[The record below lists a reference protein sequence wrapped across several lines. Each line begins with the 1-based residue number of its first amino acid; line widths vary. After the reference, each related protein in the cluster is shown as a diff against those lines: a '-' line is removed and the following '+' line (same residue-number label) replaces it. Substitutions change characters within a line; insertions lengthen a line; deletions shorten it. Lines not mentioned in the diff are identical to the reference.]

1 MILGQGYRSIKQ
13 NRHWVSSLQDQTSW
27 ATKNYYITQD
37 ALNNELLWNT
47 VLRLPSLHS
56 KAWVV
61 GTIRNIDFS
70 PPLCA
75 SNWGHGLKV
84 TRNINFQLIF
94 LMLIAFVID
103 INYWVPSPTC
113 IKPDRDGVE
122 GQGLPINAVQGVGLV
137 DHGRPPVPGLGQ
149 GRLVTRVTT
158 LIAHC
163 GAQQSQV
170 GTLPE

>member
-1 MILGQGYRSIKQ
+1 M
-13 NRHWVSSLQDQTSW
+13 
-27 ATKNYYITQD
+27 NYYGILFWDCQAYTQKHGW
-37 ALNNELLWNT
+37 L
-47 VLRLPSLHS
+47 V
-56 KAWVV
+56 
-61 GTIRNIDFS
+61 TIRNIDFS

-84 TRNINFQLIF
+84 TRNINLSIDIF
-94 LMLIAFVID
+94 NVNKLIAFVIN

-122 GQGLPINAVQGVGLV
+122 GQGLPVNAVQGVGLV

-170 GTLPE
+170 RTLPEWCQLGSICLGLLVVDGLSQLRIFN